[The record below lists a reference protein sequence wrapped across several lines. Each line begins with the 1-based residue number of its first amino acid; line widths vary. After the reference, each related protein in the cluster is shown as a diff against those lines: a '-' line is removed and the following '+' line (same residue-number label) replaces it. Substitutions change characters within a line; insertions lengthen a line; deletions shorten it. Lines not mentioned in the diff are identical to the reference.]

1 MLMKALVV
9 LVAIAGSAAAGH
21 AGEQYIDG
29 TGYAV
34 SGYDVVAY
42 FDLQQTELGTSQPEG
57 IPGRA
62 AFTAKHNGAK
72 FAFASQ
78 ANLDRLL
85 ADPPGFAP
93 QYDGHC
99 AYGVAGGTK
108 VPGNPNL
115 WRIVDGKLFL
125 NITKGVVA
133 DWEEDI
139 PGYISQAGD
148 AWSSGLEPQS
158 ASDDRIPRF
167 RSEAPLAN

>member
-1 MLMKALVV
+1 MRMKAWVV
-9 LVAIAGSAAAGH
+9 IAAIAGWPVAGF
-21 AGEQYIDG
+21 AGEQYIDSS
-29 TGYAV
+29 GYAV

-42 FDLQQTELGTSQPEG
+42 FDLQQVAVGTSQPQG

-62 AFTAKHNGAK
+62 EFTADYNGAK

-78 ANLDRLL
+78 ANLNRFL
-85 ADPPGFAP
+85 ADPAGFAP

-99 AYGVAGGTK
+99 AYGVSQGGK

-115 WRIVDGKLFL
+115 WRIVEGKLYL

-139 PGYISQAGD
+139 PGYISQAGN
-148 AWSSGLEPQS
+148 AWAGGLEPQS

-167 RSEAPLAN
+167 RSEAPFAN